1 MKVAVNVGN
10 QRQWKEVTGA
20 RVVANVGG
28 QNKWQTV
35 TRAVVAVISGGV
47 RKWKETIFG
56 NKIVKL
62 YVEDILYTSAKFRWS
77 APIFYGSFRLSIIPT
92 ETGFPRNTLTYE
104 YISNDLTPNTEYTAT
119 IIAYENVN
127 WTGITAS
134 DTVTFTT
141 LDAFAP
147 LQITFPT
154 VSGTGYAFSSVTGS
168 SGTYVSGSYISKTTA
183 IRYTTSSVQPEDGL
197 NTTITLAGSAP
208 YNITQ
213 NDATYPKKYFYYVDQ
228 VKGNDNKIYYYY
240 SQSNVSSKVGQLSDD
255 FDRANSFGTL
265 GYMTPIWNSQMNPN
279 SYMYNISQNGSFWS
293 VSGSRAVNLTNAYSV
308 QAVEMGGDVTGTTQV
323 FFGPSSAGQ
332 GVSFWVSASG
342 SWYGAVILPEE
353 NGTIIKY
360 TYRTTTM
367 EDRYAWTSKRNA
379 TVYKYYKN
387 YVASGYTVRYGA
399 GGTQTRY
406 RVYTPSSNCNGP
418 ARNAS
423 GPNDTSCQECT
434 ITGTSTTG
442 TICPSSNIN
451 KRLGPVYTTT
461 GQECAT
467 QQTTCSTCTGGPF
480 TTSGATAPS
489 SYCGALTTNYQ
500 TTCTS
505 GPFTSTNSNAY
516 PTWCS
521 RTSATSYTC
530 PSGYTGPYPCIGGG
544 GTQCCDR
551 TSGGFTS
558 TTGATSTTTYTFYLN
573 ESSVKNYTYKTTE
586 SSTCYYYWYN
596 ETGTVTTYTCPQQSP
611 CDVENIFTS
620 SPPYNPL
627 YCSNTTTFTYD
638 LCDAPWTFVEGTL
651 ITAGKCAWYA
661 DTKTICGG
669 VLYSTE
675 SFNSIV
681 DNCSTPYSQIEVKC
695 DVSKTGQ
702 TSPGATCPPDYGYAY
717 LQNGQFYCQNQY
729 TPYNVVAATIVDSTI
744 CDSVYYS
751 QVDTCQGGPFEVF
764 DISNIPLICEY
775 TTETSPAYSYYMKVL
790 RSSGGSVFTVAS
802 TSLGVTTNGVI
813 DPVQGIRV
821 YTDLAQSTNIVATAL
836 MNSGNVY
843 ITTNGTP
850 PSGRSGAGLLKV
862 PSVLSGSY
870 YDELSIEH

>member
-1 MKVAVNVGN
+1 MKVVVNVNG
-10 QRQWKEVTGA
+10 QHQWKEVTGA
-20 RVVANVGG
+20 RVVAVSGG
-28 QNKWQTV
+28 ASRWQTV
-35 TRAVVAVISGGV
+35 TRALIAVISGGA
-47 RKWKETIFG
+47 RRWKEVIFG

-77 APIFYGSFRLSIIPT
+77 APIFYGSFRLSITPT

-147 LQITFPT
+147 IQITFPT
-154 VSGTGYAFSSVTGS
+154 VSGTGFAFSSISGS
-168 SGTYVSGSYISKTTA
+168 SGTYETGSYISKTVA
-183 IRYTTSSVQPEDGL
+183 IRYTTSSIQPDDGL
-197 NTTITLAGSAP
+197 NTTITLAGSPP

-213 NDATYPKKYFYYVDQ
+213 NDATFPKKYFYYVDQ
-228 VKGNDNKIYYYY
+228 VKGNDNKTYYYY

-255 FDRANSFGTL
+255 FNRSNSSGTL

-308 QAVEMGGDVTGTTQV
+308 QAVEMGGDVSGTTQV
-323 FFGPSSAGQ
+323 LFGPSSAGQ

-367 EDRYAWTSKRNA
+367 EDRYSWTSKRNA

-387 YVASGYTVRYGA
+387 YVASGYNVKYGA

-423 GPNDTSCQECT
+423 GPNDASCKNCT
-434 ITGTSTTG
+434 ITGTNSTA
-442 TICPSSNIN
+442 TICPSSDVS

-480 TTSGATAPS
+480 TSITRPT
-489 SYCGALTTNYQ
+489 SYCGSLTTNYD
-500 TTCTS
+500 TTCTK
-505 GPFTSTNSNAY
+505 GPYTSTNANAQ
-516 PTWCS
+516 PTYCS
-521 RTSATSYTC
+521 RTSSTTYSC
-530 PSGYTGPYPCIGGG
+530 PSGYSRFTQGG
-544 GTQCCDR
+544 QQYCQNN
-551 TSGGFTS
+551 S
-558 TTGATSTTTYTFYLN
+558 TPFNIIGATATTTYTFYLYEN
-573 ESSVKNYTYKTTE
+573 TVRDYTYKTTE

-620 SPPYNPL
+620 SPPFNPL

-638 LCDAPWTFVEGTL
+638 LCDGPLEFAEGTL
-651 ITAGKCAWYA
+651 ITAGKCFWTPA
-661 DTKTICGG
+661 TKTICGG
-669 VLYSTE
+669 TLYSTE
-675 SFNSIV
+675 IFSSIT

-695 DVSKTGQ
+695 DVPKNNQ
-702 TSPGATCPPDYGYAY
+702 TFAGATCPPDYGYAY

-729 TPYNVVAATIVDSTI
+729 TPFNIVAATIVDSTI

-764 DISNIPLICEY
+764 DISNIPLICSY
-775 TTETSPAYSYYMKVL
+775 TTETSPAYTYYMKVL

-802 TSLGVTTNGVI
+802 TSLGITTNGVV

-821 YTDLAQSTNIVATAL
+821 YTDLSQSTNIVATAL

-850 PSGRSGAGLLKV
+850 PGGRSGAGLLKA